1 MVSSGILCFLTDN
14 ALDMKVRPSYRKG
27 MTLHDYM
34 AQHGL
39 TDEKFGLKVGRH
51 RATVSRWRRG
61 KMLPDWEALQS
72 IMKATGG
79 KVSPVDFFPQAS
91 RNAA

>member
-1 MVSSGILCFLTDN
+1 
-14 ALDMKVRPSYRKG
+14 

-39 TDEKFGLKVGRH
+39 NDDEFSRRVGRH

-61 KMLPDWEALQS
+61 KVLPDWEALQA
-72 IMKATGG
+72 ILVATSG
-79 KVSPVDFFPQAS
+79 KVSPTDFFPTT
-91 RNAA
+91 RRKAA